1 MRFVHLVNFTT
12 EGAKTI
18 GESKKRYDWFE
29 QGVKAAGG
37 RIIDAYGVLGAHDL
51 VVTTEMPDEKAVI
64 KVVAATVARGTVSVQ
79 TLTAIPIKEF
89 YELVDQ
95 AVGAAAARR

>member
-18 GESKKRYDWFE
+18 GESKKRYDLFE
-29 QGVKAAGG
+29 QGVQAAGG
-37 RIIDAYGVLGAHDL
+37 RVVDAYGVLGSHDL
-51 VVTTEMPDEKAVI
+51 VAITELPDEKAATRVA
-64 KVVAATVARGTVSVQ
+64 VAAVARGTVSIQ

-89 YELVDQ
+89 YELVDE